1 MYECLSHQS
10 HNKVVFPTVS
20 IDGPEVL
27 RVVKSSE
34 QYLVSPV
41 KHGYFLPQDITTLGP
56 AAAAAIGPRPSRYH
70 TYHATVEAARPQV
83 EEWQRQGL
91 DAIEYIPMVLAASD
105 IPHVV
110 DIAKLVRD
118 HGIDL
123 WLTPRLLKHFYPF
136 PEVPEQF
143 RGKQLSETGEIVTAV
158 KKCSNRPDL
167 DFFNP
172 QAVDWLFDC
181 FQDLFLSC
189 FAEDGYQGY
198 RWPEVF
204 HGHSLVGGEAGEG
217 LIPWWQRPAYSDAT
231 LEQWREYCQEHN
243 VEYEDKVVDR
253 LPVADPTMMAAG
265 DGKTAYYPGLAALP
279 EIVTTEVPLSK
290 WLRNTGV
297 WAAWDAFRCQ
307 TYMNNY
313 LLRWSRKMHQ
323 ANASNPTWRG
333 VEYLGSSGLIL
344 PYEQITDPTWRLH
357 RPAGKAW
364 GYQCGIDV
372 EALGRA
378 PEITHITHEFR
389 GRVKDEHLEQR
400 HDFCLSL
407 INQRARQNHGLFVHC
422 EYGRYRDPNREP
434 LEENEEQ
441 ERWQFIK
448 NYQPHLLSMWSLAML
463 YPPME
468 ACESIKIERFW
479 QRLRAYQDTGD
490 PFAAQC

>member
-1 MYECLSHQS
+1 ME
-10 HNKVVFPTVS
+10 
-20 IDGPEVL
+20 
-27 RVVKSSE
+27 SSE
-34 QYLVSPV
+34 QYSVSPV
-41 KHGYFLPQDITTLGP
+41 KHGYFLPQDITAQGP
-56 AAAAAIGPRPSRYH
+56 ATLSTISHPKWYH
-70 TYHATVEAARPQV
+70 TYHSTVETARPQV
-83 EEWQRQGL
+83 KEWQRRGL

-105 IPHVV
+105 IPHVM

-123 WLTPRLLKHFYPF
+123 WLTPRLLKHFHPF

-158 KKCSNRPDL
+158 KGNSERPDL

-181 FQDLFLSC
+181 FQDLFLSR
-189 FAEDGYQGY
+189 FAQDGYHYQGY
-198 RWPEVF
+198 RWPEEF
-204 HGHSLVGGEAGEG
+204 HGHSLVGRVVEAG

-231 LEQWREYCQEHN
+231 LKQWREYCQVHN
-243 VEYEDKVVDR
+243 VEYEGKVVDR
-253 LPVADPTMMAAG
+253 LPVADPGMVSAG

-279 EIVTTEVPLSK
+279 EIVTAEVPVSE
-290 WLRNTGV
+290 WPHNTGV

-323 ANASNPTWRG
+323 ANASNPTWHG
-333 VEYLGSSGLIL
+333 VEYLGSSPWML
-344 PYEQITDPTWRLH
+344 PYEQVTDPAWHWHT
-357 RPAGKAW
+357 PAW
-364 GYQCGIDV
+364 GYQCGIDL

-378 PEITHITHEFR
+378 PEITYVTHEFR
-389 GRVKDEHLEQR
+389 GRVKDNHLEQR
-400 HDFCLSL
+400 HDLFLSL
-407 INQRARQNHGLFVHC
+407 ISQRARQHHGIFVHC
-422 EYGRYRDPNREP
+422 EYGRERDPNREP
-434 LEENEEQ
+434 LEENEER

-448 NYQPHLLSMWSLAML
+448 DYQPHILSMWSLAML

-479 QRLRAYQDTGD
+479 QRLQAYQDTGD